1 MMAEKRFLRPFVIAS
16 LVAGLGLAGVPLGTS
31 MAWAVS
37 HEKAMQLVEQRRM
50 MRHKPPTA
58 AEPTASPFLTEQTPT
73 TLDAYTEY
81 VQNKLQAEAMNL
93 GEQGVADVKL
103 TIDKDG
109 TVRQSEVVRA
119 EGSPALRDQVASL
132 VNQMGKLPPLPSDA
146 DVLVMTATVAT
157 EYPNRQLYDR
167 FGRLSR

>member
-1 MMAEKRFLRPFVIAS
+1 MMAEKRFLRPFAIAS
-16 LVAGLGLAGVPLGTS
+16 IIAGLGLAGVPLGAS
-31 MAWAVS
+31 MAWAIS
-37 HEKAMQLVEQRRM
+37 HEKPMKLMEQRRTT
-50 MRHKPPTA
+50 RQKPA
-58 AEPTASPFLTEQTPT
+58 AVQPTASPLLTEQTPT

-93 GEQGVADVKL
+93 KQQGVADVRL

-109 TVRQSEVVRA
+109 TVRQTEVVRA
-119 EGSPALRDQVASL
+119 EGSPALRDQVISL

-146 DVLVMTATVAT
+146 DILVMTATVAT
-157 EYPNRQLYDR
+157 EYPSRQLYDR